1 MAEKKTKL
9 ADNKT
14 KPTTMSVEDFLS
26 GITPEQ
32 KREDSFVLLEMMKKA
47 SKEVPVLWSNSIIGF
62 GIKRYKSPSTGREVD
77 WMRIGFAPRKT
88 NLSLYFG
95 SYSDAHA
102 PALEK
107 LGKYKAGM
115 GCLYINKL
123 ADIDLKVLKGIIEA
137 GCKQK

>member
-1 MAEKKTKL
+1 MAAKKTKL

-14 KPTTMSVEDFLS
+14 KPTTASVEDFLN

-47 SKEVPVLWSNSIIGF
+47 SKEEPVLWSNSFVGF
-62 GIKRYKSPSTGREVD
+62 GIKRHKSPSTGRESD

-88 NLSLYFG
+88 NLTLYFG
-95 SYSDAHA
+95 IYVDSLA
-102 PALEK
+102 PALKK
-107 LGKYKAGM
+107 LGKYKGGM
-115 GCLYINKL
+115 GCVYINKL
-123 ADIDLKVLKGIIEA
+123 ADIDLKVLKGMVEA